1 MLAATI
7 RERLIASIQQ
17 RTGRLKRE
25 KEQLD
30 LSDSN
35 AMLLHPNQYSIG
47 NPASPGGPQAPR
59 KTRRTGHKFGDA
71 EELAAANEHK
81 RKRKLFEDQGVGTAI
96 KITRTEKGLW
106 DGSSVLTFAYSYDKG
121 TSIYYDLSSFSGFAF
136 WGKKLRIH
144 GPEGKAVE
152 EVVWNGEPRPN
163 RTLVFFG
170 DTDLILELCD

>member
-1 MLAATI
+1 MRLTTFLSFLTITASTALAGVSIVHNKCGFDVWVTSVGVTSSNTTKLPSGNYWNEKQY
-7 RERLIASIQQ
+7 RE
-17 RTGRLKRE
+17 
-25 KEQLD
+25 
-30 LSDSN
+30 
-35 AMLLHPNQYSIG
+35 
-47 NPASPGGPQAPR
+47 
-59 KTRRTGHKFGDA
+59 GD
-71 EELAAANEHK
+71 
-81 RKRKLFEDQGVGTAI
+81 GVGTAI